1 MADSKHRPKRRKTQ
15 KQTGFDAAIKA
26 YQQDLKRILDS
37 DQNFGIY
44 QDLNST
50 LVVAGPQEDVDK
62 FEVTAASRRLWRMA
76 LHPAGLRLPAPSYWW
91 KRSPF
96 SPRSLLT
103 YLEAGQRK
111 RFRRRLPKPTSVE
124 LLSRLETSEGRVRL
138 EYRMSLA
145 DPRGVLERLLSDIA
159 RTHAALTFVLVV
171 IDKTLT
177 SSRASLLTASGIER
191 FRLPRA
197 RCKTLIRRSYRFW
210 SGDSPI
216 SMDEAT
222 AAIQSECAAH
232 WDAFLAN
239 PPEPSTQEY

>member
-15 KQTGFDAAIKA
+15 KQAGFDAAIKA
-26 YQQDLKRILDS
+26 YQRDLKRILDS

-76 LHPAGLRLPAPSYWW
+76 LHPAGLRLPAPSYWR

-103 YLEAGQRK
+103 YLESGQRK
-111 RFRRRLPKPTSVE
+111 RFRRRLPSPRSVE

-138 EYRMSLA
+138 EYRMSIA
-145 DPRGVLERLLSDIA
+145 DPRDILERLLSEIA
-159 RTHAALTFVLVV
+159 RTHEALAFVLVV

-177 SSRASLLTASGIER
+177 SSRASLLTASGVER
-191 FRLPRA
+191 FRLSRA
-197 RCKTLIRRSYRFW
+197 RCKALIRRSYRFW

-222 AAIQSECAAH
+222 AAILSECAAH
-232 WDAFLAN
+232 WDAFLAS
-239 PPEPSTQEY
+239 PPEPSNQE